1 MTRKEIIN
9 APMVKFIVSAL
20 RLLFGEERL
29 INLYLQ
35 WVSLVNYAIV
45 CGIGV
50 GINMVVIHALIKI
63 FPLWLANLCAIFTA
77 FLWNW
82 SMSVGPYGWL
92 WGLSSRPHPLRR
104 RKEKIEREGEG
115 GGPAEQACGDA

>member
-1 MTRKEIIN
+1 MTREEVIN
-9 APMVKFIVSAL
+9 APAVRFIVSAL
-20 RLLFGEERL
+20 RLFFGEERL

-50 GINMVVIHALIKI
+50 GINMIVIHMLIKV
-63 FPLWLANLCAIFTA
+63 FPLWLANLGAILSA

-92 WGLSSRPHPLRR
+92 WGLSSRPHPLK
-104 RKEKIEREGEG
+104 KEEKRDEGERE
-115 GGPAEQACGDA
+115 